1 MDRSVLYHHSR
12 YIYWRNIYICS
23 RIYRVILYIN
33 IISSSWQ
40 LSSICRVFGNSTK
53 LSYKDHASTRLAVS
67 GMALSVVKIAPSA
80 TSSYSSSSYSSS
92 LSTRPGLPSRFLP
105 AGSWWQTCKWCYV
118 WDACQHP
125 WKDLCEPRN
134 PSVNLL
140 LTILVDKTSA
150 TRKDHLDITNCK
162 WMKAIVDR
170 KKKTSFLCNIIAH
183 RSHVCSCRSQSAG
196 RCRTAPCRWGCGRR
210 RGWGPGGWCP
220 PCPPPPPSWRS
231 TGTGGPAPSPRT
243 SSPP

>member
-80 TSSYSSSSYSSS
+80 TSSHSSWSSSSS
-92 LSTRPGLPSRFLP
+92 LSTRPGSPSRSLP
-105 AGSWWQTCKWCYV
+105 AGSWWQTCKRCYV
-118 WDACQHP
+118 WDTCPHP
-125 WKDLCEPRN
+125 QKDHCEPKC
-134 PSVNLL
+134 PSVNVL
-140 LTILVDKTSA
+140 LTILDGHNFKQ
-150 TRKDHLDITNCK
+150 REKIIQITNVWK
-162 WMKAIVDR
+162 
-170 KKKTSFLCNIIAH
+170 
-183 RSHVCSCRSQSAG
+183 Q
-196 RCRTAPCRWGCGRR
+196 
-210 RGWGPGGWCP
+210 
-220 PCPPPPPSWRS
+220 
-231 TGTGGPAPSPRT
+231 
-243 SSPP
+243 